1 MNYSLAQIILV
12 AQSRDP
18 GSWMNILVLV
28 LVAAVYGIGAILKA
42 KKGKEEQEQADE
54 QQIRK
59 PQHKPEGGRGVL
71 EQFVREIQRAFEPTE
86 DRDRESRPAA
96 QPAGRKTARPQPA
109 PTVRKYAAEA
119 KQAGRPKPI
128 IPPAKPKRPGLELS
142 IPAPQVQP
150 DFEELPELQTGIED
164 LPEYTSKTVEGLVSK
179 GKGMAYKVPESK
191 YLSEVLLD
199 YADPDELRMAILHY
213 EILGRPLSLRDP
225 SGQII
230 GL

>member
-1 MNYSLAQIILV
+1 MNYFLAQIIL
-12 AQSRDP
+12 AARDP
-18 GSWMNILVLV
+18 DSWMSILVLV
-28 LVAAVYGIGAILKA
+28 LVAAVYGIGTILKA
-42 KKGKEEQEQADE
+42 KKGKKEQGQAEEEQG
-54 QQIRK
+54 RK
-59 PQHKPEGGRGVL
+59 PQRKPEGGRGVL

-86 DRDRESRPAA
+86 DRESRPTA
-96 QPAGRKTARPQPA
+96 QPAGRKTARLQPA

-128 IPPAKPKRPGLELS
+128 IPPAKHKRPGLELS

-164 LPEYTSKTVEGLVSK
+164 LPEYTSKTVEGLLGK
-179 GKGMAYKVPESK
+179 RKGMAEVPESK
-191 YLSEVLLD
+191 YLSEVL
-199 YADPDELRMAILHY
+199 ADFTDPEDLRMAILHY

>member
-18 GSWMNILVLV
+18 GGWMNILVLV
-28 LVAAVYGIGAILKA
+28 IIAAVYGLGTIIKTKR
-42 KKGKEEQEQADE
+42 KKSQEQVE
-54 QQIRK
+54 EELSRK
-59 PQHKPEGGRGVL
+59 PARKPATGGRGVL
-71 EQFVREIQRAFEPTE
+71 EQFFNELRNLAEPAQ
-86 DRDRESRPAA
+86 DRESRPID
-96 QPAGRKTARPQPA
+96 QPERQKIARPQPA
-109 PTVRKYAAEA
+109 VRKYAAEA
-119 KQAGRPKPI
+119 KQAGRVQPTT
-128 IPPAKPKRPGLELS
+128 PPAKYKLS

-150 DFEELPELQTGIED
+150 DFEELQEIGTSIEA
-164 LPEYTSKTVEGLVSK
+164 LPEYTSKTVKGLVSK
-179 GKGMAYKVPESK
+179 GKGMADKVPESK

>member
-1 MNYSLAQIILV
+1 MDILILV
-12 AQSRDP
+12 
-18 GSWMNILVLV
+18 II
-28 LVAAVYGIGAILKA
+28 AAVYGLGTIIKA
-42 KKGKEEQEQADE
+42 KKGKKAQEQSE
-54 QQIRK
+54 EELSRK
-59 PQHKPEGGRGVL
+59 PARKPATGGRGLL
-71 EQFVREIQRAFEPTE
+71 EQFINELRGLAEPTQE
-86 DRDRESRPAA
+86 RESRPA
-96 QPAGRKTARPQPA
+96 QPAPKKVARPQPA

-119 KQAGRPKPI
+119 KQAGRVQPTT
-128 IPPAKPKRPGLELS
+128 PPAKYKLS

-150 DFEELPELQTGIED
+150 DFEELPELQTGIEA
-164 LPEYTSKTVEGLVSK
+164 LPEFTSKTVKGLVGK
-179 GKGMAYKVPESK
+179 GKGMADKVPKSK

>member
-18 GSWMNILVLV
+18 AGWMNILVLV
-28 LVAAVYGIGAILKA
+28 LVAAVYGLATILKA
-42 KKGKEEQEQADE
+42 KKGKKEQEQADE

-59 PQHKPEGGRGVL
+59 PQRKPAAGSRGVL
-71 EQFVREIQRAFEPTE
+71 EEFFREIQRAVDPTQE
-86 DRDRESRPAA
+86 RESRPTD
-96 QPAGRKTARPQPA
+96 QPARPKVAHPQPA
-109 PTVRKYAAEA
+109 PTVRKYADEA

-128 IPPAKPKRPGLELS
+128 TPPAKHKRLGLELS
-142 IPAPQVQP
+142 MPASQVQP
-150 DFEELPELQTGIED
+150 DFEELPELQTGIEA
-164 LPEYTSKTVEGLVSK
+164 LPEFTSKAVERLVGK
-179 GKGMAYKVPESK
+179 RKGMAEVPESK
-191 YLSEVLLD
+191 YLSEVL
-199 YADPDELRMAILHY
+199 ADFTDPEDLRMAILHY

>member
-28 LVAAVYGIGAILKA
+28 LVAAVYGLATILKA
-42 KKGKEEQEQADE
+42 KKGKKEQEQEQVDE

-59 PQHKPEGGRGVL
+59 PQRKPEGGMGLL
-71 EQFVREIQRAFEPTE
+71 EQFVREIQHAVDPTQE
-86 DRDRESRPAA
+86 RESRPAD
-96 QPAGRKTARPQPA
+96 QPAPKKIAHPQ
-109 PTVRKYAAEA
+109 PTVRKYADEA
-119 KQAGRPKPI
+119 KQAGRVQPRT
-128 IPPAKPKRPGLELS
+128 PPAKPKRPGLELS

-150 DFEELPELQTGIED
+150 DFEEFPELQTGIEA
-164 LPEYTSKTVEGLVSK
+164 LPEYTSKTVEGLV
-179 GKGMAYKVPESK
+179 GKRKVMAEFPKSK